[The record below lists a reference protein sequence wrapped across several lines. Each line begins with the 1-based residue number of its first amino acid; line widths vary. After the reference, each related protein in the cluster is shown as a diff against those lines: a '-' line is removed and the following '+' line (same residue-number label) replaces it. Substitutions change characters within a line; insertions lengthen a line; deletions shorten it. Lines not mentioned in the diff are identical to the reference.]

1 MDREKLTNR
10 VIIDDIL
17 VSMEQLA
24 RSNLIKNDE
33 KDLYRTNLL
42 IAFEHIS
49 ILSKNMVD
57 RKNVKR
63 LH

>member
-24 RSNLIKNDE
+24 RSDLIKNDE

-57 RKNVKR
+57 RKNIKL

>member
-10 VIIDDIL
+10 VLIDDLL

-24 RSNLIKNDE
+24 RSDLIKNDK

-57 RKNVKR
+57 RKNVKL

>member
-24 RSNLIKNDE
+24 RSDLIKNDE

-57 RKNVKR
+57 RKNVKL

>member
-10 VIIDDIL
+10 VLIDDIL

-24 RSNLIKNDE
+24 RSDLIKNDE

-57 RKNVKR
+57 RKNVKL

>member
-24 RSNLIKNDE
+24 RSDLIKNDE
-33 KDLYRTNLL
+33 KDIYRTNLL

-57 RKNVKR
+57 RKNVKL

>member
-57 RKNVKR
+57 RKNVKL

>member
-10 VIIDDIL
+10 VLIDDLL

-24 RSNLIKNDE
+24 RSDLIKNDE

>member
-10 VIIDDIL
+10 VLIDDLL

-24 RSNLIKNDE
+24 RSDLIKNDE

-57 RKNVKR
+57 RKNVKL